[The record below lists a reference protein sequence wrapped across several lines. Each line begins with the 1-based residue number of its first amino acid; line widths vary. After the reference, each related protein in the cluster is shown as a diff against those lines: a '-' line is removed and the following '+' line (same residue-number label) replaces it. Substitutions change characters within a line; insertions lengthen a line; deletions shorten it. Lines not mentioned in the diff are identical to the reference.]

1 MFNKTFLI
9 VLMILQIITEPLESK
24 PIGSEIVPSQSE
36 KLKILSWNIYMLPGI
51 SLFNGNTKRAILIA
65 EKLHNTDYQIIVF
78 QEAFS
83 SVCRGILSKALKD
96 TYPYQYGPVNKNHP
110 PFKTNSGL
118 WVVSKFPLEE
128 LDEIR
133 YNVSKGYDKIAR
145 KGAAIFQGQFNGTEF
160 QLITTHLQADAT
172 SEIRERQCNE
182 IMDKLLNKYYQ
193 PNIPQ
198 IICGDFNIE
207 MDNKKDYPV
216 MLQTLDATNGEIT
229 GDRTTYDEVFNT
241 LGRKSEGKRKTID
254 YVLIRNE
261 QWIKEIKRC
270 VNTFYEE
277 SSRYIGHLSDHYAM
291 EAELVFVESN
301 VNQLSISNR

>member
-51 SLFNGNTKRAILIA
+51 SLFNGNTKRAKLIA

>member
-24 PIGSEIVPSQSE
+24 PIGSEIVPNQSE

-51 SLFNGNTKRAILIA
+51 SLFNGNTKRAKLIA

>member
-1 MFNKTFLI
+1 MLNKTFLFI
-9 VLMILQIITEPLESK
+9 LMVLQIITEPLENKS
-24 PIGSEIVPSQSE
+24 IESEIIPSQSE
-36 KLKILSWNIYMLPGI
+36 KLRILSWNIYMLPVV
-51 SLFNGNTKRAILIA
+51 SLFNGNTKRAKLIA
-65 EKLHNTDYQIIVF
+65 EKLHNSDYQIIVF

-83 SVCRGILSKALKD
+83 SASRSIISKQLKD
-96 TYPYQYGPVNKNHP
+96 TYPYQYGPANKKHP
-110 PFKTNSGL
+110 PLKTNSGL
-118 WVVSKFPLEE
+118 WVVSKIPLEE

-133 YNVSKGYDKIAR
+133 YNVSEGYDKIAR
-145 KGAAIFQGQFNGTEF
+145 KGAAIFQGQFNGVEF
-160 QLITTHLQADAT
+160 QLITTHLQADAAP
-172 SEIRERQCNE
+172 EIREKQCIE

-193 PNIPQ
+193 PHIPQ

-229 GDRTTYDEVFNT
+229 GDKTTYDEVFNT
-241 LGRKSEGKRKTID
+241 LGRKREGKRKTID

-261 QWIKEIKRC
+261 QWIKEIKRR

-277 SSRYIGHLSDHYAM
+277 SSRYIGHLSDHYAL

-301 VNQLSISNR
+301 VNQMSISHR

>member
-24 PIGSEIVPSQSE
+24 PIGSEIVPNQSE

-51 SLFNGNTKRAILIA
+51 SLFNGNTKRAKLIA

-291 EAELVFVESN
+291 EAELIFVESN

>member
-51 SLFNGNTKRAILIA
+51 SLFNGNTKRAKLIA

-241 LGRKSEGKRKTID
+241 LGRKSEGKEKND
-254 YVLIRNE
+254 
-261 QWIKEIKRC
+261 
-270 VNTFYEE
+270 
-277 SSRYIGHLSDHYAM
+277 
-291 EAELVFVESN
+291 
-301 VNQLSISNR
+301 